1 MPTLTQIA
9 SAASGICRLS
19 QREGVGV
26 VVCQEMRGRE
36 EHLSE
41 LAEVRTGGRVEHQV
55 R

>member
-9 SAASGICRLS
+9 AAGGIYRLS
-19 QREGVGV
+19 QRERVGI
-26 VVCQEMRGRE
+26 VVCQEVRGRE

-41 LAEVRTGGRVEHQV
+41 LAEVRTGGWVEHQV